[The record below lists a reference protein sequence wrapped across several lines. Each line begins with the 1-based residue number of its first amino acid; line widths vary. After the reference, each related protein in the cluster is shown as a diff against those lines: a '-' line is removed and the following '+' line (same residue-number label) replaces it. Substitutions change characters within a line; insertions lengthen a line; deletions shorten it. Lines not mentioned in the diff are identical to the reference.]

1 MAAVPSLHQSF
12 LLRRVHI
19 TAATLN
25 ELGGKFEVE
34 EGHGGDRDEK
44 LKEYKIET
52 FLIIPPKQVKALALI
67 LESSNFNF
75 RYILLAFQKA
85 LA

>member
-67 LESSNFNF
+67 LDRFCFNF
-75 RYILLAFQKA
+75 RKL
-85 LA
+85 